1 MTRSTPVD
9 TSRIAAFPVFADVP
23 TAELEVLAPAIREL
37 EVEAGARIVTL
48 DDYGTAIYFV
58 EHGEAEAVPE
68 AGEAKRAVGPG
79 DTFGEIALLVTGQR
93 TATVVARTPMRL
105 LSLSGK
111 DFRRIQAQVPLFE
124 GSLRR
129 LGHARAGR

>member
-1 MTRSTPVD
+1 MD
-9 TSRIAAFPVFADVP
+9 TSRIAAFPAFADVP
-23 TAELEVLAPAIREL
+23 AAELEVLAPAISEL
-37 EVEAGARIVTL
+37 EVDAGARIVTL

-79 DTFGEIALLVTGQR
+79 DTFGEIALLVTGRR
-93 TATVVARTPMRL
+93 TATVVAQTPMRL

-111 DFRRIQAQVPLFE
+111 DFKRIQAQVPLFE